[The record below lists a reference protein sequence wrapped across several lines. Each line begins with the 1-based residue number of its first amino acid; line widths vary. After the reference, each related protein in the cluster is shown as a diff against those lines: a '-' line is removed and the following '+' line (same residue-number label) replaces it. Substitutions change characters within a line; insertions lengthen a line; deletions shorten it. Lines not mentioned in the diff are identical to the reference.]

1 MTIRYVDTV
10 TNKTSKGKVIMEI
23 NGFTF
28 SSRLIGTSA
37 CYHIARRGDTV
48 FTSKDMN
55 YLIRK
60 AKSYGVSQITGE
72 NFLKTK

>member
-10 TNKTSKGKVIMEI
+10 TNKTSQGKVIMEI

>member
-10 TNKTSKGKVIMEI
+10 TNKTSQGKVIMEI

-37 CYHIARRGDTV
+37 CYHIAKRGNVV

-60 AKSYGVSQITGE
+60 AKSHGVSQITGE

>member
-1 MTIRYVDTV
+1 MVDNYGMILVSIQNTLRKTV
-10 TNKTSKGKVIMEI
+10 MEI

-37 CYHIARRGDTV
+37 CYHIAKRGDTV
-48 FTSKDMN
+48 FTSKEMS

-60 AKSYGVSQITGE
+60 VKSYGASSVAI
-72 NFLKTK
+72 KTK

>member
-1 MTIRYVDTV
+1 V
-10 TNKTSKGKVIMEI
+10 TNKTSQGKVIMEI

-37 CYHIARRGDTV
+37 CYHIAKRGDTV
-48 FTSKDMN
+48 FTSKEMS

-60 AKSYGVSQITGE
+60 VKSYGISQITGE